1 MLPAVPDDVV
11 LCLAAAIVVADYMDS
26 FFFCKVHRSC
36 DFFPGCCKDPGCYVS
51 NGHRNDY

>member
-26 FFFCKVHRSC
+26 FFFVRFRDRAIFSGMLQRPWLLC
-36 DFFPGCCKDPGCYVS
+36 F
-51 NGHRNDY
+51 